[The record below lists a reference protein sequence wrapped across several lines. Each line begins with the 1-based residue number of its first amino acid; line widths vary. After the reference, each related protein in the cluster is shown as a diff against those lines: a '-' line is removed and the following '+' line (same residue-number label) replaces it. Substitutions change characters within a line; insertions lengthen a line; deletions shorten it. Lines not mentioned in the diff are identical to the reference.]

1 MLRKMIENQQVALEE
16 AQARGNNEKEM
27 EEMRKLVEQAQNR
40 KPTIVRIPAPP
51 KKKKCSIF

>member
-51 KKKKCSIF
+51 